1 MFQPYGFQGGT
12 ATLEGQ
18 APGMNGQSRIPEN
31 NVGAIPTTGIPGVN
45 YGTPTAFNPI
55 GQIPVQTTG
64 VYNPT
69 FGTIGVNPYV
79 CNTPTTFGIPSYY
92 PTPIVNTPWG
102 CNVNSFTGYGQVPT
116 VNPFVTAPINTFGMG
131 VNGFGIPAFGTPNTF
146 GFNTPITSPY
156 AFNPYVNTPNWVSHP
171 FSSVIPTFNQAIGF
185 NGFTQAGFP
194 YVNTIPHMFSSPV
207 GLWGGQP
214 NPFCF
219 PNNLHNTIPNLAT
232 PFNTFGAAN
241 FSTVN
246 PFFAS
251 NVGTPTSFVNPSFN
265 TVNNPWL
272 NNWNSYNGFP
282 VNAFNPGIPFG
293 TFNPAWNLAA
303 AYGTNPVSTPWNNVV
318 NTPWLFNRTPNVFG
332 HSMNTF
338 AGWNTTPFI
347 NSGYCTTP
355 SAYSPTCCN

>member
-1 MFQPYGFQGGT
+1 MFQPYGFQGGA

-64 VYNPT
+64 VYNPA
-69 FGTIGVNPYV
+69 FGTIGVNPYF
-79 CNTPTTFGIPSYY
+79 CNTPTTFGIPSFY

-102 CNVNSFTGYGQVPT
+102 CNVNPFIGFAHTPY
-116 VNPFVTAPINTFGMG
+116 VNPFITTPINTFGMG
-131 VNGFGIPAFGTPNTF
+131 VNGFGIPGYGTPNTY

-156 AFNPYVNTPNWVSHP
+156 AFNPYVNTPNWVSYPYSNVIATVNPTIGCTGFANAGNP
-171 FSSVIPTFNQAIGF
+171 F
-185 NGFTQAGFP
+185 
-194 YVNTIPHMFSSPV
+194 VNTNPYMFYSPA

-219 PNNLHNTIPNLAT
+219 PNNFQATIPNAAA

-251 NVGTPTSFVNPSFN
+251 NVGTPASFVNPTYN
-265 TVNNPWL
+265 TINHPWL

-282 VNAFNPGIPFG
+282 INGFNPGNPFG

-303 AYGTNPVSTPWNNVV
+303 TYGTIPVSTPWNSAV
-318 NTPWLFNRTPNVFG
+318 NTPWLFNRTPGMFSNPW
-332 HSMNTF
+332 NTI
-338 AGWNTTPFI
+338 ANWNTTPFV
-347 NSGYCTTP
+347 NSGYGTAPMTC
-355 SAYSPTCCN
+355 SPTGCI